1 MANWLI
7 GRRAVKGATS
17 ISGEAQNARIDRI
30 IEAAS
35 RGIERHTRRY
45 FIPRT
50 ETRLYRWP
58 PLETAPSDI
67 IYLDQDLISVTTLKT
82 KAQDATPTTIASS
95 DYFTEPNNTG
105 PPYDRIEIDASSTA
119 AFEAGDTSQRSIE
132 IVGSWGYSSD
142 TLSAGSIDDSGG
154 IDATETTVVISDSS
168 LVDVGDTMLIES
180 EQIFVADVTS
190 AALGSILLND
200 GSVTASQSDKTVTVD
215 GSHGLNVGE
224 TILVDSERM
233 FIEDISTNNLTVVR
247 GYDGSTLAAHNDD
260 AAVHVFRTLTVERG
274 VNGTTG
280 ATHSNSTA
288 ISVYE
293 PPFDI
298 RQLTLAESI
307 AAYSQEL
314 DGWAAGASANRNL
327 VELRAE
333 VLGGYRRMREAAI

>member
-1 MANWLI
+1 
-7 GRRAVKGATS
+7 
-17 ISGEAQNARIDRI
+17 
-30 IEAAS
+30 
-35 RGIERHTRRY
+35 
-45 FIPRT
+45 
-50 ETRLYRWP
+50 
-58 PLETAPSDI
+58 
-67 IYLDQDLISVTTLKT
+67 
-82 KAQDATPTTIASS
+82 
-95 DYFTEPNNTG
+95 
-105 PPYDRIEIDASSTA
+105 
-119 AFEAGDTSQRSIE
+119 
-132 IVGSWGYSSD
+132 
-142 TLSAGSIDDSGG
+142 
-154 IDATETTVVISDSS
+154 
-168 LVDVGDTMLIES
+168 MLIES

-314 DGWAAGASANRNL
+314 DGWAAGAFVNRNL